1 MNWPDWW
8 DWEIEL
14 TPHVEKRMTQRG
26 FNELALRG
34 MIQRAR
40 GLAQDT
46 NTGHYVVDTTLRG
59 ARWAVIV
66 EPDPDTHTVIIITA
80 YTVS

>member
-8 DWEIEL
+8 DWELEL

-26 FNELALRG
+26 FNELGLRE
-34 MIQRAR
+34 MMQRAL
-40 GLAQDT
+40 GLTQDT
-46 NTGHYVVDTTLRG
+46 NTGRYVVDSTFRG
-59 ARWAVIV
+59 TRWAVIV

-80 YTVS
+80 YAVS